1 MMGVPANRPIPGL
14 SWQIITCLVGD
25 GAPGAATV
33 APDGQVVAAGAAAAP
48 FPAGRYDDRMSEL
61 DCDVL
66 IVGAGPA
73 GLAAAI
79 AAQREGF
86 SHLVLDKGGLVD
98 GVYRFP
104 RNMVFFTT
112 PELLEIGGLP
122 FVTPF
127 EKPTRME
134 ALRYYRRVADTFKLA
149 VAFDE
154 DVVGVRREPA
164 GTSHTFVLDVR
175 SRGGGARTRRA
186 RAVVLATGY
195 YGQPNLLGVP
205 GEDLPHVSHYY
216 SEPHPYYRR
225 PVVVVGGKNSAAEAA
240 LDLHRA
246 GARVTLVHREAAL
259 GDSIKY
265 WVKPDIENR
274 IAEGSIPAMFETSVR
289 RITPGT
295 VRVSG
300 PAGESE
306 VPADGVF
313 LLTGY
318 HPDWALL
325 ERAGVGIDPAGPV
338 ARYDPETF
346 ETGVPNLFLAGGVV
360 SGRTAAP
367 VFIENGRLHGERIA
381 RALRDRW

>member
-1 MMGVPANRPIPGL
+1 MPE
-14 SWQIITCLVGD
+14 C
-25 GAPGAATV
+25 
-33 APDGQVVAAGAAAAP
+33 
-48 FPAGRYDDRMSEL
+48 

-79 AAQREGF
+79 AAKREGL
-86 SHLVLDKGGLVD
+86 SCLVLDKGGLVD
-98 GVYRFP
+98 GIYRFP

-127 EKPTRME
+127 EKPTRAE
-134 ALRYYRRVADTFKLA
+134 ALRYYRRVADTFGLA

-154 DVVGVRREPA
+154 EVVGVRREDDGGA
-164 GTSHTFVLDVR
+164 LALDIR
-175 SRGGGARTRRA
+175 TRGGSARTRRG

-195 YGQPNLLGVP
+195 YDQPNLLGVP

-216 SEPHPYYRR
+216 SEPHPFYRR

-240 LDLHRA
+240 LDLFRA
-246 GARVTLVHREAAL
+246 GARVTLVHREPAL

-274 IAEGSIPAMFETSVR
+274 IAEGSIPAMFGTTVK
-289 RITPGT
+289 RITSASM
-295 VRVSG
+295 VVSG
-300 PAGESE
+300 PNGEAE
-306 VPADGVF
+306 LPAEGVF

-318 HPDWALL
+318 HPDWTLL
-325 ERAGVGIDPAGPV
+325 KRAGVLIDPAGPV
-338 ARYDPETF
+338 ARYDPETL
-346 ETGVPNLFLAGGVV
+346 ETDVPNLFLAGGVV
-360 SGRTAAP
+360 SGPTAAP
-367 VFIENGRLHGERIA
+367 VFIENGRAHGERIA
-381 RALRDRW
+381 RVIRARLQIHAD

>member
-1 MMGVPANRPIPGL
+1 MVGAVPRR
-14 SWQIITCLVGD
+14 
-25 GAPGAATV
+25 
-33 APDGQVVAAGAAAAP
+33 PDGSTRHAA
-48 FPAGRYDDRMSEL
+48 FAGREQGRRYHGSMPAR

-79 AAQREGF
+79 AAKREGL
-86 SHLVLDKGGLVD
+86 SYLVLDKGGLVE
-98 GVYRFP
+98 GIYRFP

-127 EKPTRME
+127 EKPTRVE
-134 ALRYYRRVADTFKLA
+134 ALRYYRRVADTFELA

-154 DVVGVRREPA
+154 EVVGVRRA
-164 GTSHTFVLDVR
+164 DADGVFALDIR
-175 SRGGGARTRRA
+175 TRGGGARTRHG

-195 YGQPNLLGVP
+195 YDQPNLLGVP
-205 GEDLPHVSHYY
+205 GEELPHVSHYY
-216 SEPHPYYRR
+216 SEPHPFYRR

-259 GDSIKY
+259 GGSIKY

-274 IAEGSIPAMFETSVR
+274 IAEGSIRGRFETVVR
-289 RITPGT
+289 RITPAS
-295 VRVSG
+295 VHLAG
-300 PAGESE
+300 PEGDTEL
-306 VPADGVF
+306 PADGVF

-325 ERAGVGIDPAGPV
+325 ERAGVVIDPAGPV

-346 ETGVPNLFLAGGVV
+346 ETDVPNLFLAGGVV

-367 VFIENGRLHGERIA
+367 VFIENGRTHGARIA
-381 RALRDRW
+381 RVIRARLQVHAK

>member
-1 MMGVPANRPIPGL
+1 
-14 SWQIITCLVGD
+14 
-25 GAPGAATV
+25 
-33 APDGQVVAAGAAAAP
+33 
-48 FPAGRYDDRMSEL
+48 MSEC
-61 DCDVL
+61 DGDVL

-79 AAQREGF
+79 AAQREGLRC
-86 SHLVLDKGGLVD
+86 LVLDKGGLVD
-98 GVYRFP
+98 GIYRFP

-127 EKPTRME
+127 EKPTRAE
-134 ALRYYRRVADTFKLA
+134 ALRYYRRVADTFGLA
-149 VAFDE
+149 IAFDE
-154 DVVGVRREPA
+154 EVVGVRRDA
-164 GTSHTFVLDVR
+164 GGHAPGFLLDVR
-175 SRGGGARTRRA
+175 TPGGGSRIRRA

-195 YGQPNLLGVP
+195 YDHPNLLDVP

-216 SEPHPYYRR
+216 SEPHPFYRR
-225 PVVVVGGKNSAAEAA
+225 QVVVVGGKNSAAEAA

-246 GARVTLVHREAAL
+246 GARVTLVHREESL

-274 IAEGSIPAMFETSVR
+274 IAEGSIRALFETRVR
-289 RITPGT
+289 RITPA
-295 VRVSG
+295 VVHVEG
-300 PAGESE
+300 PQGGADLA
-306 VPADGVF
+306 ADGVF

-318 HPDWALL
+318 HPDWSLL
-325 ERAGVGIDPAGPV
+325 ERAGVVIDPKGPI
-338 ARYDPETF
+338 ARYDPETC
-346 ETGVPNLFLAGGVV
+346 ETDVPNLFLAGGVV

-381 RALRDRW
+381 RVIRARLRRRD

>member
-1 MMGVPANRPIPGL
+1 M
-14 SWQIITCLVGD
+14 S
-25 GAPGAATV
+25 
-33 APDGQVVAAGAAAAP
+33 
-48 FPAGRYDDRMSEL
+48 DD

-79 AAQREGF
+79 AIKREGL
-86 SHLVLDKGGLVD
+86 SALILDKGGLVD
-98 GVYRFP
+98 GIYRFP

-134 ALRYYRRVADTFKLA
+134 ALRYYRRVADTFGLPI
-149 VAFDE
+149 AFDE
-154 DVVGVRREPA
+154 EVVGVRREA
-164 GTSHTFVLDVR
+164 GAAGLSFVIEVKTR
-175 SRGGGARTRRA
+175 SWGARARRA
-186 RAVVLATGY
+186 RAVVIATGY
-195 YGQPNLLGVP
+195 YDQPNLLGVP

-216 SEPHPYYRR
+216 TEAHPYYRR
-225 PVVVVGGKNSAAEAA
+225 PVIVVGGKNSAAEAA
-240 LDLHRA
+240 LDLYRA

-274 IAEGSIPAMFETSVR
+274 IAEGAIPALFGTSVQ
-289 RITPGT
+289 RISEAS
-295 VRVSG
+295 VHLSG
-300 PAGESE
+300 PNGASE
-306 VPADGVF
+306 LPADGVF

-325 ERAGVGIDPAGPV
+325 ERAGVVIDAKGPA
-338 ARYDPETF
+338 ARYDPETL
-346 ETGVPNLFLAGGVV
+346 ETDVPNLFLAGGVV
-360 SGRTAAP
+360 SSRTAAP
-367 VFIENGRLHGERIA
+367 VFIENGRAHGERIA
-381 RALRDRW
+381 RVIRGRL